1 MRKAIVATLAILIL
15 AGFIRPQSAGSQDP
29 AQDKPI
35 GDLAARIDALLAK
48 TYPPDK
54 PGAVGLVIRN
64 GETILRKGYGL
75 ADLEQSVPMTPEA
88 VFACGSMTKMFTAA
102 AVMLL
107 AEAGK
112 LRYEDPISTFFP
124 DAPAAW
130 TGITIDHLLSHTSGI
145 LDLFRIPA
153 WMAQWKE
160 EITPQ
165 ALIAFFKDKPLQFE
179 PGAKPDYCNSNYAL
193 LGQIVEKV
201 SGQSLDD
208 FATSRIIEPL
218 GLHKTRYAVGHAE
231 IIPRRAK
238 LYLLERDGSFK
249 NPPYLVPWSQAYGA
263 GTVHSTV
270 DDIAKF
276 VAALLDGRL
285 LKPESRDKVTTPR
298 LMKDGKPS
306 PFGYGSLFIFAE
318 GNAPMV
324 RVSGS
329 TMGTQVYS
337 LYLKEANAFV
347 AVFSNVSTHQ
357 PNTPN
362 PYFPGSVAR
371 DIAGWLAEK

>member
-1 MRKAIVATLAILIL
+1 MRKPLVATLALLML
-15 AGFIRPQSAGSQDP
+15 AGFIRPQ
-29 AQDKPI
+29 PI
-35 GDLAARIDALLAK
+35 GGLAARIDTLLAK
-48 TYPPDK
+48 TYPPDQ
-54 PGAVGLVIRN
+54 PGAIGLVIRN
-64 GETILRKGYGL
+64 GETILRKGYGM
-75 ADLEQSVPMTPEA
+75 ADLEQAVPMTPDA
-88 VFACGSMTKMFTAA
+88 VFACGSMTKMFTAT
-102 AVMLL
+102 AVMKL
-107 AEAGK
+107 AEAGRLK
-112 LRYEDPISTFFP
+112 YGDPISTYLP

-130 TGITIDHLLSHTSGI
+130 AGITIDHLLSHTSGL

-153 WMAQWKE
+153 WLQQWKE

-179 PGAKPDYCNSNYAL
+179 PGTKPDYCNSNYVL
-193 LGQIVEKV
+193 LGQIVEKA
-201 SGQSLDD
+201 SGQPLER
-208 FATSRIIEPL
+208 FVTSRIIEPL
-218 GLHKTRYAVGHAE
+218 GLKATRFAVGHAE
-231 IIPRRAK
+231 IIPGRAR
-238 LYLLERDGSFK
+238 LYLLERDGGFK

-263 GTVHSTV
+263 GTVHATV

-276 VAALLDGRL
+276 VAALFDGSL
-285 LKPESRDKVTTPR
+285 LQPESREKVTTPR

-318 GNAPMV
+318 GMAPMV

-347 AVFSNVSTHQ
+347 AVFSNVSTHL

-362 PYFPGSVAR
+362 PYFPGPVVR
-371 DIAGWLAEK
+371 EIAGWLAER